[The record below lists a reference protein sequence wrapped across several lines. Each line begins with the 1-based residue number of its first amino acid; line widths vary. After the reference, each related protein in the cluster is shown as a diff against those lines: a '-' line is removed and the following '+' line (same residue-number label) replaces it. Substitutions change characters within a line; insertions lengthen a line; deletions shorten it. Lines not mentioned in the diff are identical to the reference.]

1 MDYKAAY
8 EELAAKTAQRL
19 EKYKENNRKKY
30 EKHKDVIKQ
39 RAAEYYNANKEEI
52 NRKKREARAAVRE
65 RCLLQATP
73 A

>member
-19 EKYKENNRKKY
+19 EKYKENNKKKY

-39 RAAEYYNANKEEI
+39 RASEYYTANKEEI
-52 NRKKREARAAVRE
+52 NKKKREARATLRG
-65 RCLLQATP
+65 RCLLQETP